1 MSRPDQRTDPRM
13 EMNAAASLQ
22 MLGTTASA
30 NGQARAVT
38 VVDVSDRGMRLLS
51 AAPMDAGQAV
61 KVEVG
66 DAMFLGEVCY
76 CAATQSEPVIRN
88 SDKQFYLG
96 VVTTQCLTG
105 LASLHHLIRALSP
118 EAVEELEPQ
127 AIRHVILPLNV

>member
-1 MSRPDQRTDPRM
+1 MSRTDQRTVPRM

-22 MLGTTASA
+22 MLGTTAGA

-51 AAPMDAGQAV
+51 AAPMDTGQAV
-61 KVEVG
+61 KIEVG
-66 DAMFLGEVCY
+66 EAMFLGEVCY
-76 CAATQSEPVIRN
+76 CAATPGVDVIGN

-96 VVTTQCLTG
+96 VVTKQCLTG

-118 EAVEELEPQ
+118 EAVEELEPK
-127 AIRHVILPLNV
+127 R

>member
-1 MSRPDQRTDPRM
+1 MSRTDQRTVPRM

-22 MLGTTASA
+22 MLGTTAGA
-30 NGQARAVT
+30 NGQATAVT

-61 KVEVG
+61 KIEVG

-76 CAATQSEPVIRN
+76 CAATPGVDVIGN

-96 VVTTQCLTG
+96 VVTKQCLTG

-118 EAVEELEPQ
+118 EAVEELEPS
-127 AIRHVILPLNV
+127 R